1 MIDRSRWLRRLVTI
15 ASWVLVAALGIEA
28 IMALMSD
35 DVMRDLAYLLPYP
48 LPMLFYLAGVRTI
61 RQTFAR
67 LGTTGA
73 RGELI
78 RRLLVDHAVALR
90 QAQASLYEQNPRQM

>member
-35 DVMRDLAYLLPYP
+35 DVMRDLAYLLPSVDNPTPKSAATRRRDNP
-48 LPMLFYLAGVRTI
+48 LVSEIRTASCLKSSVC
-61 RQTFAR
+61 F
-67 LGTTGA
+67 
-73 RGELI
+73 LI
-78 RRLLVDHAVALR
+78 LLVHLCECYT
-90 QAQASLYEQNPRQM
+90 LK

>member
-1 MIDRSRWLRRLVTI
+1 
-15 ASWVLVAALGIEA
+15 
-28 IMALMSD
+28 MALMSD

-67 LGTTGA
+67 LAEGEMFNQLLPIAAAAPWAGTSA
-73 RGELI
+73 K
-78 RRLLVDHAVALR
+78 LLML
-90 QAQASLYEQNPRQM
+90 L